1 MNDVIQINQLVKKYQ
16 NFQLGPLTISIPRGM
31 IIGLDMAENLES
43 MAKIYLAVLD
53 SICFGTRHIIE
64 VARNNGYKIN
74 SIIVCGGA
82 VKNSLYM
89 QELADICC
97 QDIYFAG
104 HDEAVVLGSA
114 INASIASGIYPTY
127 KEALSNMGKLGDI
140 VKPNKELSNYYNK
153 KYEIYLDMFNDKLKY
168 ENIMKDF

>member
-1 MNDVIQINQLVKKYQ
+1 
-16 NFQLGPLTISIPRGM
+16 
-31 IIGLDMAENLES
+31 

-140 VKPNKELSNYYNK
+140 VRPNKELSNYYNK